1 MAMRGH
7 FAESARNAF
16 FVGFWP
22 DLVSEGF
29 QKASGEPFL
38 GPKGANPPLS
48 GGIDAPTPALVVGL
62 PPRRG

>member
-7 FAESARNAF
+7 FAESARNAV

-22 DLVSEGF
+22 DLESEGF
-29 QKASGEPFL
+29 QKASGEPFRAY
-38 GPKGANPPLS
+38 PS
-48 GGIDAPTPALVVGL
+48 EGIDAPTPALVVGL